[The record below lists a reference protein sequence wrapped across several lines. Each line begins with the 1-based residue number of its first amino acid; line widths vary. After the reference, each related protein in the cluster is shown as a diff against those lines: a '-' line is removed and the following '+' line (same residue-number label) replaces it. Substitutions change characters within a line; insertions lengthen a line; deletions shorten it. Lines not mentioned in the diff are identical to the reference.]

1 MDTAFFIALPCQ
13 HNPSAQC
20 PLTFLPA
27 FCLLIHLCPTS
38 AQPTCQA
45 SWPWSSSQTKD
56 EVSPRTRL
64 SPQPLSNLSLSALS
78 FPGFPSSFFAK
89 SNVPPL
95 PHYHSSLLG
104 SASTSSDSISLLSL
118 SLSVPFLSPW
128 LAQLPLLMLPRLTAL
143 GNIGAKTKGLN
154 HHIPPSCHSTVGSH
168 LHQEGLALWQDGNTG
183 QSQLLCPA
191 KMPPAAH
198 CESLKPL
205 LKFWKSSM
213 NGHRADFFLCNL

>member
-1 MDTAFFIALPCQ
+1 MDITFFIAFPRQ

-20 PLTFLPA
+20 PTTFPPA

-45 SWPWSSSQTKD
+45 SWPWCSSQTKD
-56 EVSPRTRL
+56 EVSPRIRL
-64 SPQPLSNLSLSALS
+64 SLQPLSNLSLSALS

-89 SNVPPL
+89 SNVAPPP

-128 LAQLPLLMLPRLTAL
+128 LAQLPLLMLPRLTTP
-143 GNIGAKTKGLN
+143 GNIGAKTKGWN
-154 HHIPPSCHSTVGSH
+154 RHVPPSCHSTVGSH
-168 LHQEGLALWQDGNTG
+168 LYQEGLALWQDGNTG
-183 QSQLLCPA
+183 QSQLL
-191 KMPPAAH
+191 
-198 CESLKPL
+198 
-205 LKFWKSSM
+205 
-213 NGHRADFFLCNL
+213 